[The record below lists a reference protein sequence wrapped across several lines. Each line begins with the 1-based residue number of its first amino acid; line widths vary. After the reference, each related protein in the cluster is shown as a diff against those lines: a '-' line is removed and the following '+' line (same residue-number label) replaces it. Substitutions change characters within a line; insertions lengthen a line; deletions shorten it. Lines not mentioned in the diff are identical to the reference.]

1 MLLHTQS
8 GMYNMHKARRL
19 EEEVDGERARNVA
32 RSFQLPIG
40 TPSIVLSPVA
50 PQCFSDDL
58 CTDHTEAIEQES
70 SLSYGN
76 P

>member
-1 MLLHTQS
+1 MLLHIQS
-8 GMYNMHKARRL
+8 GMYNMHKGRRL
-19 EEEVDGERARNVA
+19 EEEVDGEWSRNVA
-32 RSFQLPIG
+32 RSYQLFIG
-40 TPSIVLSPVA
+40 TPSIVLSPIA
-50 PQCFSDDL
+50 PQRFSDDL